1 MAIATGRLPSDAR
14 SRLGGLLFLVSLLI
28 FFLASLL
35 LYGLVAWAK
44 PAEMAASLRL
54 PAGLWASTICL
65 LSISGLLHA
74 ATRSI
79 RRERRQRTASL
90 VTIAGFSATFFLW
103 VQFLS
108 MRQLLAEHWANGGW
122 ANGDWANGDWANG
135 ETRGSGLAG
144 MVVVL
149 AFLHAV
155 HVAGGIAALGFVVVG
170 ALRGRY
176 DHERH
181 WPVAFTAHYWHFLD
195 AVWLCMLGT
204 FWLTTGGFAL

>member
-1 MAIATGRLPSDAR
+1 MAIATGRIPSDAR

-65 LSISGLLHA
+65 LVISGLLHA

-90 VTIAGFSATFFLW
+90 VTIAGFSAAFFLW

-108 MRQLLAEHWANGGW
+108 MRHMLADHWAS
-122 ANGDWANGDWANG
+122 G

-155 HVAGGIAALGFVVVG
+155 HVAGGIVALGFVVIG
-170 ALRGRY
+170 AVRGRY

>member
-1 MAIATGRLPSDAR
+1 MAIATGRIPSDAR

-65 LSISGLLHA
+65 LVISGLLHA

-90 VTIAGFSATFFLW
+90 VTIAGFSAAFFLW

-108 MRQLLAEHWANGGW
+108 MRHMLADHWAS
-122 ANGDWANGDWANG
+122 G

-155 HVAGGIAALGFVVVG
+155 HVAGGIVALGFVVIG
-170 ALRGRY
+170 AVWGRY

>member
-1 MAIATGRLPSDAR
+1 MAIATGRIPSDAR
-14 SRLGGLLFLVSLLI
+14 SRLGGQLFLVSLLI

-44 PAEMAASLRL
+44 PAEMAANLRL

-65 LSISGLLHA
+65 LTISGLLHA

-108 MRQLLAEHWANGGW
+108 MRHLLLDHWATEE
-122 ANGDWANGDWANG
+122 DWANG
-135 ETRGSGLAG
+135 EARGSGLAG

-155 HVAGGIAALGFVVVG
+155 HVSGGIVALGFVVVG

-195 AVWLCMLGT
+195 VVWLCMLGT

>member
-1 MAIATGRLPSDAR
+1 MAIATGRIPSDAR

-65 LSISGLLHA
+65 LVISGLLHA

-90 VTIAGFSATFFLW
+90 VTIAGFSAAFFLW

-108 MRQLLAEHWANGGW
+108 MRHMLADHWAS
-122 ANGDWANGDWANG
+122 G

-155 HVAGGIAALGFVVVG
+155 HVAGGIVALGFVVIG
-170 ALRGRY
+170 AARGRY